1 MYNRCIMYN
10 EQILIFLPGFKEK
23 MASGDRLSTET
34 LTKLVFAMPLLTPD
48 GREIRFAGLSAPN
61 QWVVAASKIV
71 LESLLAVKDRS
82 YFSSFADNALAAEL
96 ARKGYGYG
104 QSFAEAEEGR
114 QVIHFRDWHHFI
126 LDSVSGLPKPSMQ
139 VVQVGEVVEDD
150 REVKILSAQWN
161 LVGLEADPDRS
172 WGNWAMRAVTHS
184 LANEKLA
191 LQAQPFGLGQVGCFA
206 AVDCNY
212 YGMFT
217 HNI

>member
-1 MYNRCIMYN
+1 MVSKDS
-10 EQILIFLPGFKEK
+10 LPVQE
-23 MASGDRLSTET
+23 
-34 LTKLVFAMPLLTPD
+34 LTKKVYAMPLLTPD

-61 QWVVAASKIV
+61 QWAVAASK
-71 LESLLAVKDRS
+71 
-82 YFSSFADNALAAEL
+82 
-96 ARKGYGYG
+96 
-104 QSFAEAEEGR
+104 AEEGR

-172 WGNWAMRAVTHS
+172 WGNWAMRAATHS